1 MKVTIQECS
10 AEEEEEVIIRCRGID
25 ERISRLLKAL
35 QSDQE
40 KLTVFDGEKMHQVQL
55 RDICYFEAVD
65 NRVFA
70 YLDTKVF
77 EIHSKLYELEQQYG
91 NADFFRVS
99 KSVIVN
105 LSKVDHFSPMF
116 QGRMDGLHDKQR
128 ACRNIQTIRFTF
140 KGSIRTKKLEGRR
153 NMTKFEFVL
162 NKFYEITA
170 WSLFA
175 AVAMTVLNG
184 DYDTVPAS
192 LLWQIPLLSF
202 LGALSSLIYP
212 WDRSMTR
219 KEFVIRIAIHYLIMN
234 GIVLGGGSL
243 FGWFDIHEPLQVA
256 MMALSVAI
264 IFFIISLYSWTKGNR
279 EAQKLNQRLKKRN
292 DNES

>member
-116 QGRMDGLHDKQR
+116 QGRMD
-128 ACRNIQTIRFTF
+128 AC
-140 KGSIRTKKLEGRR
+140 
-153 NMTKFEFVL
+153 MT
-162 NKFYEITA
+162 NKEHVVI
-170 WSLFA
+170 SRQS
-175 AVAMTVLNG
+175 V
-184 DYDTVPAS
+184 S
-192 LLWQIPLLSF
+192 LLKVR
-202 LGALSSLIYP
+202 LG
-212 WDRSMTR
+212 
-219 KEFVIRIAIHYLIMN
+219 
-234 GIVLGGGSL
+234 
-243 FGWFDIHEPLQVA
+243 
-256 MMALSVAI
+256 
-264 IFFIISLYSWTKGNR
+264 
-279 EAQKLNQRLKKRN
+279 LKN
-292 DNES
+292 

>member
-1 MKVTIQECS
+1 
-10 AEEEEEVIIRCRGID
+10 
-25 ERISRLLKAL
+25 
-35 QSDQE
+35 
-40 KLTVFDGEKMHQVQL
+40 
-55 RDICYFEAVD
+55 
-65 NRVFA
+65 
-70 YLDTKVF
+70 
-77 EIHSKLYELEQQYG
+77 
-91 NADFFRVS
+91 
-99 KSVIVN
+99 
-105 LSKVDHFSPMF
+105 
-116 QGRMDGLHDKQR
+116 
-128 ACRNIQTIRFTF
+128 
-140 KGSIRTKKLEGRR
+140 
-153 NMTKFEFVL
+153 MTKFEFVL

-170 WSLFA
+170 WSLLA
-175 AVAMTVLNG
+175 SVVMTLISKS
-184 DYDTVPAS
+184 DMIPSS

-234 GIVLGGGSL
+234 GIMLGGGNL
-243 FGWFDIHEPLQVA
+243 FGWIDIHEPMQVT

>member
-99 KSVIVN
+99 K
-105 LSKVDHFSPMF
+105 VDHFSPMF
-116 QGRMDGLHDKQR
+116 QGRMD
-128 ACRNIQTIRFTF
+128 AC
-140 KGSIRTKKLEGRR
+140 
-153 NMTKFEFVL
+153 MT
-162 NKFYEITA
+162 NKEHVVISRQY
-170 WSLFA
+170 
-175 AVAMTVLNG
+175 V
-184 DYDTVPAS
+184 S
-192 LLWQIPLLSF
+192 LLKVR
-202 LGALSSLIYP
+202 LG
-212 WDRSMTR
+212 
-219 KEFVIRIAIHYLIMN
+219 
-234 GIVLGGGSL
+234 
-243 FGWFDIHEPLQVA
+243 
-256 MMALSVAI
+256 
-264 IFFIISLYSWTKGNR
+264 
-279 EAQKLNQRLKKRN
+279 LKN
-292 DNES
+292 

>member
-25 ERISRLLKAL
+25 ER
-35 QSDQE
+35 
-40 KLTVFDGEKMHQVQL
+40 MHQVQL

-116 QGRMDGLHDKQR
+116 QGRMD
-128 ACRNIQTIRFTF
+128 AC
-140 KGSIRTKKLEGRR
+140 
-153 NMTKFEFVL
+153 MT
-162 NKFYEITA
+162 NKEHVVISRQY
-170 WSLFA
+170 
-175 AVAMTVLNG
+175 V
-184 DYDTVPAS
+184 S
-192 LLWQIPLLSF
+192 LLKVR
-202 LGALSSLIYP
+202 LG
-212 WDRSMTR
+212 
-219 KEFVIRIAIHYLIMN
+219 
-234 GIVLGGGSL
+234 
-243 FGWFDIHEPLQVA
+243 
-256 MMALSVAI
+256 
-264 IFFIISLYSWTKGNR
+264 
-279 EAQKLNQRLKKRN
+279 LKN
-292 DNES
+292 

>member
-77 EIHSKLYELEQQYG
+77 DELEQQYG

-116 QGRMDGLHDKQR
+116 QGRMD
-128 ACRNIQTIRFTF
+128 AC
-140 KGSIRTKKLEGRR
+140 
-153 NMTKFEFVL
+153 MT
-162 NKFYEITA
+162 NKEHVVISRQY
-170 WSLFA
+170 
-175 AVAMTVLNG
+175 V
-184 DYDTVPAS
+184 S
-192 LLWQIPLLSF
+192 LLKVR
-202 LGALSSLIYP
+202 LG
-212 WDRSMTR
+212 
-219 KEFVIRIAIHYLIMN
+219 
-234 GIVLGGGSL
+234 
-243 FGWFDIHEPLQVA
+243 
-256 MMALSVAI
+256 
-264 IFFIISLYSWTKGNR
+264 
-279 EAQKLNQRLKKRN
+279 LKN
-292 DNES
+292 

>member
-55 RDICYFEAVD
+55 R
-65 NRVFA
+65 

-116 QGRMDGLHDKQR
+116 QGRMD
-128 ACRNIQTIRFTF
+128 AC
-140 KGSIRTKKLEGRR
+140 
-153 NMTKFEFVL
+153 MT
-162 NKFYEITA
+162 NKEHVVISRQY
-170 WSLFA
+170 
-175 AVAMTVLNG
+175 V
-184 DYDTVPAS
+184 S
-192 LLWQIPLLSF
+192 LLKVR
-202 LGALSSLIYP
+202 LG
-212 WDRSMTR
+212 
-219 KEFVIRIAIHYLIMN
+219 
-234 GIVLGGGSL
+234 
-243 FGWFDIHEPLQVA
+243 
-256 MMALSVAI
+256 
-264 IFFIISLYSWTKGNR
+264 
-279 EAQKLNQRLKKRN
+279 LKN
-292 DNES
+292 

>member
-40 KLTVFDGEKMHQVQL
+40 KLTVF
-55 RDICYFEAVD
+55 EAVD
-65 NRVFA
+65 IRVFA

-116 QGRMDGLHDKQR
+116 QGRMD
-128 ACRNIQTIRFTF
+128 AC
-140 KGSIRTKKLEGRR
+140 
-153 NMTKFEFVL
+153 MT
-162 NKFYEITA
+162 NKEHVVISRQY
-170 WSLFA
+170 
-175 AVAMTVLNG
+175 V
-184 DYDTVPAS
+184 S
-192 LLWQIPLLSF
+192 LLKVR
-202 LGALSSLIYP
+202 LG
-212 WDRSMTR
+212 
-219 KEFVIRIAIHYLIMN
+219 
-234 GIVLGGGSL
+234 
-243 FGWFDIHEPLQVA
+243 
-256 MMALSVAI
+256 
-264 IFFIISLYSWTKGNR
+264 
-279 EAQKLNQRLKKRN
+279 LKN
-292 DNES
+292 